1 MKYRLGLDMG
11 ATSIGWAV
19 YDIDSQTMVDMGVRI
34 FDDGREDKT
43 KASLCV
49 KRRMARSARR
59 LQSRKHIQ
67 KQYLLNTLLKLG
79 LFPQSEE
86 ERQKLKLWNPYE
98 LRAKALDEKL
108 SLFEIGRILFHLVQR
123 KGFLSG
129 RKDNKEEGGKLK
141 EGYRHLKEQIAASN
155 ARTYGEYLYF
165 RLQNKEG
172 TRLKNTFDANGKF
185 TGTDFPFRELYKE
198 EFNKLFTKQS
208 EFYPDIL
215 TNDTRN
221 QLEDILFFQRPLRE
235 ADEGFCSF
243 EIGEKRIPKAH
254 PLFQEF
260 RIRQRVSDL
269 TFSPETSSE
278 YDPLPKEQQERL
290 VDILKHP
297 ADYIKTKQH
306 ILTYANIKSLLGL
319 DKKGVFNFEDR
330 SDKEN
335 SKGILVDTTEHAIA
349 LIPTVYQEWQQLS
362 NEQKEHVICILAR
375 PSTYIDF
382 PQKQSSEQQDN
393 IIINH
398 LCEQFSLSFDAAKA
412 LLYDVNLEDGFGSL
426 SEKALRKIVPA
437 MKSGMAYDMAC
448 TEVGYHHSQKEYT
461 YLDELPYYGE
471 ILTQSCIGQKNDL
484 QLTEKQSPE
493 EKYGKIANATV
504 HVALNQVRHI
514 VNELIHRYGKPFDIS
529 IEYARDL
536 PASASE
542 RKKLSQIRDDNEE
555 ENQRII
561 KELDNKIPNQKWTK
575 PDIEKYKI
583 WKNLGT
589 PKGGKALDCRECP
602 YTGEKISVSDL
613 MNGYRFQIEHI
624 IPYSCSFDDSIHN
637 KVISAAWA
645 NKLKGNKTPYEAFH
659 KETGQHPGIVW
670 AEIQQRV
677 KKLPPEQQWRFSKN
691 AMEMFEKRKSPIARS
706 LNDTRYMTR
715 LLQQYLRPIVREDG
729 KKTVQAVAGQ
739 LTAMVRKSWGLNLY
753 KNKEEKEAYR
763 SFHNHHAIDA
773 MIVAMINR
781 GQIEEVAFKLKQA
794 RNPPLE
800 YFKDDFDK
808 LKDTSI
814 PEKEKYGIRKKIREF
829 IMEREAGVIKQYIP
843 CPTTLHVP
851 DILKRVQN
859 INISH
864 KPKLKY
870 ITDFKSTVGQ
880 LHEDTAYG
888 LKSFVDDVS
897 LIAYFKTGN
906 NKDKKITE
914 KAITEYIPIFYHP
927 EDKQAYYDAFKNW
940 FIIERKA
947 KTLKAQTAADKQI
960 KKHAWKKN
968 KTLFKHCVWPLK
980 KLLNGLWVVVISAPK
995 FMKSA
1000 QIIK

>member
-1 MKYRLGLDMG
+1 
-11 ATSIGWAV
+11 
-19 YDIDSQTMVDMGVRI
+19 
-34 FDDGREDKT
+34 
-43 KASLCV
+43 
-49 KRRMARSARR
+49 
-59 LQSRKHIQ
+59 
-67 KQYLLNTLLKLG
+67 
-79 LFPQSEE
+79 
-86 ERQKLKLWNPYE
+86 
-98 LRAKALDEKL
+98 
-108 SLFEIGRILFHLVQR
+108 
-123 KGFLSG
+123 
-129 RKDNKEEGGKLK
+129 
-141 EGYRHLKEQIAASN
+141 
-155 ARTYGEYLYF
+155 
-165 RLQNKEG
+165 
-172 TRLKNTFDANGKF
+172 
-185 TGTDFPFRELYKE
+185 
-198 EFNKLFTKQS
+198 
-208 EFYPDIL
+208 
-215 TNDTRN
+215 
-221 QLEDILFFQRPLRE
+221 
-235 ADEGFCSF
+235 
-243 EIGEKRIPKAH
+243 
-254 PLFQEF
+254 
-260 RIRQRVSDL
+260 
-269 TFSPETSSE
+269 
-278 YDPLPKEQQERL
+278 
-290 VDILKHP
+290 
-297 ADYIKTKQH
+297 
-306 ILTYANIKSLLGL
+306 
-319 DKKGVFNFEDR
+319 
-330 SDKEN
+330 
-335 SKGILVDTTEHAIA
+335 
-349 LIPTVYQEWQQLS
+349 
-362 NEQKEHVICILAR
+362 
-375 PSTYIDF
+375 
-382 PQKQSSEQQDN
+382 
-393 IIINH
+393 
-398 LCEQFSLSFDAAKA
+398 
-412 LLYDVNLEDGFGSL
+412 
-426 SEKALRKIVPA
+426 
-437 MKSGMAYDMAC
+437 
-448 TEVGYHHSQKEYT
+448 
-461 YLDELPYYGE
+461 
-471 ILTQSCIGQKNDL
+471 
-484 QLTEKQSPE
+484 
-493 EKYGKIANATV
+493 
-504 HVALNQVRHI
+504 
-514 VNELIHRYGKPFDIS
+514 
-529 IEYARDL
+529 
-536 PASASE
+536 
-542 RKKLSQIRDDNEE
+542 
-555 ENQRII
+555 
-561 KELDNKIPNQKWTK
+561 
-575 PDIEKYKI
+575 
-583 WKNLGT
+583 
-589 PKGGKALDCRECP
+589 
-602 YTGEKISVSDL
+602 

-637 KVISAAWA
+637 KVISAAWV

-691 AMEMFEKRKSPIARS
+691 AMEMFEERKSPIARS

-914 KAITEYIPIFYHP
+914 KAITEYIPIFYRP

-960 KKHAWKKN
+960 KKACTEKEQNAVQALRLAAQKAFKWFVGGSNFCAEIYEVSSNN
-968 KTLFKHCVWPLK
+968 KI
-980 KLLNGLWVVVISAPK
+980 NGLPTTNAGKWESEIISNYNATIRVHRGEPYYYWKHRYPNARRVMSLKRHDMVQGTFTKEQAYSDDFPK
-995 FMKSA
+995 GIQEYTRQIFAKNPLLEQTAILFRVKKISSSGTIFLTPHNIAKEVNDTKSWIASAGSLQKYRA
-1000 QIIK
+1000 QKVFVSPTGRILHAK